1 MVTSS
6 ASRVISA
13 LRLPL
18 MVGVIFMHSK
28 LSSEGTPI
36 LDCLVKIFTLILPK
50 FCVPLFL
57 VFSGYLFF
65 GTSNTFTRTDYIRK
79 IKKRGRTLLIP
90 YMIWNFFTIVV
101 FWCIHHFTPSLI
113 NPDFENIAIFS
124 PQRLL
129 NCFWKGSGGLPIAYQ
144 FWFIRDLMIIMLLS
158 PIVYGLVR
166 KTPIGI
172 IILTFVYFLSSHFTV
187 LYFFSLGAYFALQNI
202 DFVSQVRKILK
213 YAAIIAT
220 ITFIIR
226 VVNDSII
233 VVEKIY
239 ILSSM
244 VSAIALTDKY
254 IDKIILP
261 KYVTDSSFFLFCYH
275 NLPILFLIKIGSGIL
290 SGRSEV
296 LWIVDFFL
304 NPLIVIILGILLYK
318 VLSKSMPRFLSIITG
333 GR

>member
-1 MVTSS
+1 MV
-6 ASRVISA
+6 
-13 LRLPL
+13 
-18 MVGVIFMHSK
+18 
-28 LSSEGTPI
+28 
-36 LDCLVKIFTLILPK
+36 
-50 FCVPLFL
+50 
-57 VFSGYLFF
+57 
-65 GTSNTFTRTDYIRK
+65 
-79 IKKRGRTLLIP
+79 
-90 YMIWNFFTIVV
+90 WNFFTIVV
-101 FWCIHHFTPSLI
+101 FWSIHHFTPSLI

-124 PQRLL
+124 PLRLL
-129 NCFWKGSGGLPIAYQ
+129 NCFWKGSGGFPIAYQ

-158 PIVYGLVR
+158 PIVYGFVR

-172 IILTFVYFLSSHFTV
+172 LLLTFVYFLFPHTAV
-187 LYFFSLGAYFALQNI
+187 LYFFSIGAYLALQNI
-202 DFVSQVRKILK
+202 DFVSYARKIWK
-213 YAAIIAT
+213 YALIVAAIT
-220 ITFIIR
+220 LIIR
-226 VVNDSII
+226 LVDDSNI

-244 VSAIALTDKY
+244 VTAIALSDKY
-254 IDKIILP
+254 IDKITTP